1 MKVVTYLHVSYKNT
15 AHRPNSTKQPSL
27 EQNEIKKF
35 LSLLLNNSSLLC
47 RSAPLYT
54 SEALRGIS
62 DMSQHYQHD
71 VLIIGS
77 GAAGLTLALTL
88 PEHLRIAVLSKGNLS
103 NGSTYW
109 AQGGVAAVLDTTDT
123 VDSHV
128 EDTLIAG
135 GGLCRED
142 AVRFTVEHSRE
153 AIQWLIDQGVPF
165 TRDDE
170 THGEE
175 HSFEFHLTREGG
187 HSHRRIIHAADATGA
202 AIFNTL
208 LEQTRKRSNVELLEQ
223 RVAVDLIT
231 ERKIGLPGQRCL
243 GAYVLNRESG
253 EVDTYSSRF
262 VVLATGGAA
271 KVYLYT
277 SNQDSACGDGIAMAW
292 RAGCR
297 VGNLEFNQFHP
308 TCLYH
313 PQAKSF
319 LITEALRGEGAL
331 LKLPNGERFM
341 PRFDERAELAPRDI
355 VARAIDH
362 EMKRLG
368 IDCVYLDISHKPADF
383 VKTHFP
389 TVYERCL
396 GFGIDIT
403 REPIPVVP
411 AAHYTCGGVLVDQHG
426 HTDVPGLYAIGE
438 TSFTGLHGANRM
450 ASNSL
455 LECFV
460 YGRSAAA
467 DIVSQL
473 GKVQVPPQLPDWDA
487 SQVTD
492 SDEDVI
498 IAHNWDELR
507 RFMWD
512 YVGIVRTNKRL
523 QRAEHRVRLLLD
535 EIDEFYS
542 NYKVSRD
549 LIELRNLA
557 QVAELM
563 IHSAM
568 QRKESRGLHY
578 TLDYPEL
585 LAEAKDTI
593 LQPPTYAD

>member
-1 MKVVTYLHVSYKNT
+1 
-15 AHRPNSTKQPSL
+15 
-27 EQNEIKKF
+27 
-35 LSLLLNNSSLLC
+35 
-47 RSAPLYT
+47 
-54 SEALRGIS
+54 
-62 DMSQHYQHD
+62 MSRYFQHD
-71 VLIIGS
+71 VLVIGS
-77 GAAGLTLALTL
+77 GAAGLSLALNL
-88 PEHLRIAVLSKGNLS
+88 PDHLRIAVLSKGDLS
-103 NGSTYW
+103 NGSTFW
-109 AQGGVAAVLDTTDT
+109 AQGGVAAVLDDTDT
-123 VDSHV
+123 VQSHV
-128 EDTLIAG
+128 EDTLNAG
-135 GGLCRED
+135 GGLCDED

-165 TRDDE
+165 TRDDKAE
-170 THGEE
+170 ADES
-175 HSFEFHLTREGG
+175 SFEFHLTREGG

-202 AIFNTL
+202 AIFRTL
-208 LEQTRKRSNVELLEQ
+208 LEQARKRPNIELLEQ
-223 RVAVDLIT
+223 RAAIDLIT
-231 ERKIGLPGQRCL
+231 ERRLGLEGQRCL
-243 GAYVLNRESG
+243 GAYVLDRNSG
-253 EVDTYSSRF
+253 EVDTYGARF
-262 VVLATGGAA
+262 TILASGGAA
-271 KVYLYT
+271 KIYLYT
-277 SNQDSACGDGIAMAW
+277 SNPDGACGDGIAMAW
-292 RAGCR
+292 RSGCR
-297 VGNLEFNQFHP
+297 VANLEFNQFHP

-319 LITEALRGEGAL
+319 LITEALRGEGAY

-368 IDCVYLDISHKPADF
+368 IDCVYLDISHKPEAF
-383 VKTHFP
+383 IKSHFP

-396 GFGIDIT
+396 EFSIDIT
-403 REPIPVVP
+403 RQPIPVVP
-411 AAHYTCGGVLVDQHG
+411 AAHYTCGGVMVDSNG

-460 YGRSAAA
+460 YARSAATDIEQQLA
-467 DIVSQL
+467 DVRM
-473 GKVQVPPQLPDWDA
+473 PTDLPAWDA

-523 QRAEHRVRLLLD
+523 QRAQHRVRLLLD

-563 IHSAM
+563 IRSAM

-578 TLDYPEL
+578 TLDYPDL
-585 LAEAKDTI
+585 LPEALDTI
-593 LQPPTYAD
+593 LVPPTYAG

>member
-1 MKVVTYLHVSYKNT
+1 
-15 AHRPNSTKQPSL
+15 
-27 EQNEIKKF
+27 
-35 LSLLLNNSSLLC
+35 
-47 RSAPLYT
+47 
-54 SEALRGIS
+54 
-62 DMSQHYQHD
+62 MSQSYRHD

-77 GAAGLTLALTL
+77 GAAGLAAALKL
-88 PEHLRIAVLSKGNLS
+88 PGNLSIAVLSKGKLNS
-103 NGSTYW
+103 GSTYY
-109 AQGGVAAVLDTTDT
+109 AQDDVAAVLDETD
-123 VDSHV
+123 SIEAHV
-128 EDTLIAG
+128 RDTLSAG
-135 GGLCRED
+135 AGLCRED
-142 AVRFTVEHSRE
+142 AVQFTVANSKD
-153 AIQWLIDQGVPF
+153 AINWLLELGVPF
-165 TRDDE
+165 TRNTPE
-170 THGEE
+170 QELEQHYAY
-175 HSFEFHLTREGG
+175 HLTREGG

-202 AIFNTL
+202 AIFDTL
-208 LEQTRKRSNVELLEQ
+208 LRHTRLRNNIRLLENQ
-223 RVAVDLIT
+223 VAVDLISRQT
-231 ERKIGLPGQRCL
+231 STGGERRCI
-243 GAYVLNRESG
+243 GAYVLNTATG
-253 EVDTYSSRF
+253 EVDTHAARF
-262 VVLATGGAA
+262 VILATGGAA

-277 SNQDSACGDGIAMAW
+277 SNPDGACGDGIAMAW

-383 VKTHFP
+383 IKAHFP
-389 TVYERCL
+389 TVHERCL
-396 GFGIDIT
+396 QFGIDIL

-411 AAHYTCGGVLVDQHG
+411 AAHYTCGGVVVDQAG
-426 HTDVPGLYAIGE
+426 RTDVPGLYAIGE

-460 YGRSAAA
+460 YARSAAQ
-467 DIVSQL
+467 DIL
-473 GKVQVPPQLPDWDA
+473 RELPQVELPANLPQWDA
-487 SQVTD
+487 SQVTN

-512 YVGIVRTNKRL
+512 YVGIVRTDKRL
-523 QRAEHRVRLLLD
+523 MRAQHRVRLLLD

-557 QVAELM
+557 MVADLM
-563 IHSAM
+563 IRSAM

-578 TLDYPEL
+578 TLDYPDML
-585 LAEAKDTI
+585 TEAVDTI
-593 LQPPTYAD
+593 LVPPTFDD